1 MAAGKERTPG
11 NWRPYFRSLNCMGL
25 ANADPPSPR
34 IFVRFGVY
42 DIDI

>member
-11 NWRPYFRSLNCMGL
+11 NRGPAQVRSCVGL